1 LVKFRNNSNQTIV
14 VLGAAGFLGR
24 YVVSLLV
31 NRGYIVR
38 AGVRNPDKARHLL
51 VMGRLRQV
59 IIYPCNIIDSNDVND
74 IVNGADIV
82 INLVGILSEN
92 KKQNFINVH
101 LNGAI
106 NIANACNQNKIK
118 SLTHVSALAID
129 KSSKSIYAKTKLE
142 AEKNIKSIF
151 NNTIII
157 RPSVIFGPEDNFTN
171 KFAKMALIS
180 PFMPLINKGLTKFQP
195 VSVLDVAKAIEIV
208 ILDKI
213 HIGNIYNLGGPEIF
227 TFKEIISLILESIE
241 KEKLYI
247 NISFPLAKI
256 MAILT
261 NFLPNA
267 PITLDQV
274 ILLKND
280 NIVTSKSKGFSELG
294 IKPSSMKV
302 MIKKYLSRYKVSY

>member
-1 LVKFRNNSNQTIV
+1 MIKFINNSNQVIV

-31 NRGYIVR
+31 KRGYIVR

-51 VMGRLRQV
+51 VMGYLKQV
-59 IIYPCNIIDSNDVND
+59 TIYPCNIIDANDVNH
-74 IVNGADIV
+74 IINGADIV
-82 INLVGILSEN
+82 INLVGILSEK

-101 LNGAI
+101 LNGSI
-106 NIANACNQNKIK
+106 NVANACNKNKIK

-129 KSSKSIYAKTKLE
+129 KSLKSIYAKTKLE

-157 RPSVIFGPEDNFTN
+157 RPSVIFGPEDDFTN

-195 VSVLDVAKAIEIV
+195 VSVLDVAKAIEMV
-208 ILDKI
+208 ILNKT
-213 HIGNIYNLGGPEIF
+213 HIGNTYNLGGPEIF

-241 KEKLYI
+241 KERFYI
-247 NISFPLAKI
+247 NISFSLAKI
-256 MAILT
+256 MAIFT
-261 NFLPNA
+261 SFIPNS

-274 ILLKND
+274 KLLEND
-280 NIVTSKSKGFSELG
+280 NIVTKKSKGFSELG

-302 MIKKYLSRYKVSY
+302 VIKKYLSRYKASY